1 MLDGEV
7 KDKKK
12 TGTGPTWPCVFF
24 ALCYFTFLGLT
35 AYFVTPYVLLIL
47 IAGFSCKG
55 DNV

>member
-12 TGTGPTWPCVFF
+12 TGTTWPCVFF

-35 AYFVTPYVLLIL
+35 AYFVTPYVLWIL

-55 DNV
+55 DNI